1 MILEERQMVPV
12 CADSMT
18 DSERIDR
25 REKRRKQDPRRER
38 RPISYTELEGRL
50 ASRGTT
56 KNRDKE

>member
-1 MILEERQMVPV
+1 MVPV